1 MDGEVGLVTLLFCQA
16 MDISNFHISILFSII
31 FMDIVI
37 LIREIFMDMVTW
49 ATDIEIIIMVEEI
62 ILTPH

>member
-1 MDGEVGLVTLLFCQA
+1 M
-16 MDISNFHISILFSII
+16 
-31 FMDIVI
+31 VI
-37 LIREIFMDMVTW
+37 LIQEIIMDMVTW

>member
-1 MDGEVGLVTLLFCQA
+1 M
-16 MDISNFHISILFSII
+16 
-31 FMDIVI
+31 VI
-37 LIREIFMDMVTW
+37 LIQEIFMDMVTW